1 MEQRKLYKTLDNILK
16 QAPRYKSNEELLKY
30 VIEQIINSVALDIKG
45 GRLWKINQQKDGYRL
60 IEQIGDV
67 KPIAKNYSFK
77 VKDYPQTLRFD
88 RRRAFIDVE
97 TDSYLKSKGI
107 NLYSAAGVGD
117 RIKTKIRI
125 NKNTQVVYLY
135 QYLIAFNGKNVDDDF
150 LNALNIISVT
160 LSSVLKSRKIE
171 VSAQRNIVELEK
183 ASEIQKSIL
192 PEHEI
197 VFGDYDIFGISMP
210 ELIVGGDFFDYLKSS
225 DDFMLSVAIADAA
238 SKGVSAAAQALYVSG
253 ALKMGVNYD
262 VSMTGLIKKIND
274 LVYETF
280 PNERFVTLFYC
291 ELYKDKRG
299 LCVYVNAGHNSPF
312 HFVNR
317 TGNVEALTSTGPVLG
332 PSSNQ
337 NYKTDSIYLD
347 KNDLLVLYT
356 DGIVEAANA
365 DFNFF
370 GEERLIEEI
379 KKYKSLSS
387 KEICEKILQD
397 VLLFS
402 ANGQYSDDKT
412 IVVIKKN

>member
-225 DDFMLSVAIADAA
+225 DDFKLSVAIADAA

-291 ELYKDKRG
+291 DLYKDKRG

-312 HFVNR
+312 
-317 TGNVEALTSTGPVLG
+317 
-332 PSSNQ
+332 
-337 NYKTDSIYLD
+337 
-347 KNDLLVLYT
+347 
-356 DGIVEAANA
+356 
-365 DFNFF
+365 
-370 GEERLIEEI
+370 
-379 KKYKSLSS
+379 
-387 KEICEKILQD
+387 IL
-397 VLLFS
+397 
-402 ANGQYSDDKT
+402 
-412 IVVIKKN
+412 